1 MTLTWVMAMVLAQA
15 APQGRT
21 TDQTTEQASQQVLR
35 ATSDAT
41 QPATVD
47 VRNQMGKRFR
57 LIEARVSVDG
67 LELARRTATA
77 GQELEPTFRAY
88 DGAIARGPHSVT
100 VTLVYEGRNTGPFTY
115 LDEYRY
121 RVVSSTNI
129 DAEESARP
137 AALEIVAYERPG
149 ATVPVDQKPMA
160 EIRAAPNSSVTPT
173 RAVAPGLAG
182 Q

>member
-15 APQGRT
+15 APQVQA
-21 TDQTTEQASQQVLR
+21 TDQETEQVLR
-35 ATSDAT
+35 ASADAG
-41 QPATVD
+41 QPATIE

-57 LIEARVSVDG
+57 LIEARVSIDG
-67 LELARRTATA
+67 QELARRNASP
-77 GQELEPTFRAY
+77 GQELERTFRAY

-115 LDEYRY
+115 LDDYRY

-129 DAEESARP
+129 DAEASARP
-137 AALEIVAYERPG
+137 AALEVLAYERPG
-149 ATVPVDQKPMA
+149 ATVPLEQKPMA

-182 Q
+182 P